1 MPDKLIDGNITIED
15 KATRG
20 LTEIERRLVSVAKK
34 GHYATDAANRLNKA
48 LERFAR
54 DNKIKSNQ
62 LNVSGLRMV
71 LPRSKGKKFDVN
83 YELFSQQAG
92 KPKSLTAKYLV
103 DPIAGPYRHWTD
115 TELMRLGTRSM
126 PSVFKRLRGKPIG
139 SEARTSL
146 LDDPKLFNIRMKG
159 AFAKRSAPISDVF
172 GLGLGAEAPKAKGP
186 SLGERAHEAFANKL
200 SKVFTPKLKTTF
212 TESIKGALDN
222 SGLRPMFGSS
232 KGLKGSLGGAVG
244 GRMVGNL
251 IGKPVLGTLAGGML
265 KGGLVGLGVGA
276 AISGVVEG
284 IDKLTDYVG
293 DILETVR
300 TIAQERATESTS
312 LRRKMQ
318 MSSEMFGVNPRD
330 VVEIDEKI
338 YGLREREQEYYK
350 KGLPGRDITTSA
362 IDWLHLMGTK
372 DVGGVFAN
380 EQQAFDFSEAL
391 SAIAK
396 MNGLSDQEYE
406 TVRYQGMQILSKGY
420 ADILDIK
427 PLLNSAPGFVRDLL
441 QQTGMTRE
449 QFLEAGRNRKD
460 PVKGFSADKFIN
472 ALMGVKDYYK
482 ILAER
487 ISSRTPEQQEEAAQ
501 NIIGA
506 AAIWDEMYI
515 KAKAESN
522 SRVANAIIE
531 GGLISDIKESW
542 YQMWTTTNDAR
553 DGAIKKANF
562 EKKITNDILKGVLY
576 IYGVFVTLKNA
587 VDIVIGSVMW
597 VMGHIGVTIMNVF
610 DLISNGLL
618 GLFGELFTY
627 LGEKTHSDTLKEW
640 GEALNPN
647 SKTNKEKRMNE
658 DFADTFV
665 DTILEEQA
673 RGADYVE
680 NKYNYIL
687 DQQVARDVVTG
698 SQTSVIHHPATYRT
712 DEFGVR
718 ELATMA
724 YDEIVS
730 TPLGYTT
737 STNLMDSV
745 LYGNNPEDKRVGR
758 FQDRSKMKE
767 AVLANIDMFKD
778 KNGNWKGG
786 YSNFSTHANQS
797 LVDASVSSAA
807 THRSLVEDFGLK
819 HENVEDYTWQNVLS
833 DRRDAVNN
841 AFTNSIKNDIN
852 DIQRTWDN
860 INKTDEEATKA
871 FENMKDPYLDKLG
884 KDVKDIKDGKG
895 KGSSE
900 ILDVLKEIAGVVVI
914 NKVTKVRPDVVFN
927 YGSYGR
933 NGSKEGPNLLGT
945 GDARA
950 QLVNELNNAMASALA
965 YLDDDRIESY
975 YNGEKVL
982 DTASAYA

>member
-15 KATRG
+15 KASRG
-20 LTEIERRLVSVAKK
+20 LTQIEKKLIDVAKL
-34 GHYATDAANRLNKA
+34 GNSATDAIERLGKA
-48 LERFAR
+48 VRNFRKRNETNFLSGGY
-54 DNKIKSNQ
+54 IKSK
-62 LNVSGLRMV
+62 SGLDIAIPKRG
-71 LPRSKGKKFDVN
+71 GKKFDVD
-83 YELFSQQAG
+83 YEQFVRQSG
-92 KPKSLTAKYLV
+92 KAKSLTAKYV
-103 DPIAGPYRHWTD
+103 YDPVAGPYRFWTD
-115 TELMRLGTRSM
+115 KELMRNGASGHKSIISRLTASAS
-126 PSVFKRLRGKPIG
+126 SVNPLVDKQLLRIHMKGNKFAG
-139 SEARTSL
+139 RTS
-146 LDDPKLFNIRMKG
+146 
-159 AFAKRSAPISDVF
+159 PISDVF
-172 GLGLGAEAPKAKGP
+172 GLGLGVEAPKVKGP
-186 SLGERAHEAFANKL
+186 GLGARAHEAFSNKL
-200 SKVFTPKLKTTF
+200 SKVFTPKLKATF
-212 TESIKGALDN
+212 AESFRGALDN
-222 SGLRPMFGSS
+222 SGLVRS
-232 KGLKGSLGGAVG
+232 SLGGKGLGGSFGGAIG
-244 GRMVGNL
+244 GRMFGNL
-251 IGKPVLGTLAGGML
+251 IGKPVLGTLAGGFV
-265 KGGLVGLGVGA
+265 KGGLIGLGVGA
-276 AISGVVEG
+276 AISGVMEG

-338 YGLREREQEYYK
+338 YALRGMEQEYYK
-350 KGLPGRDITTSA
+350 KGLPGREITTSA
-362 IDWLHLMGTK
+362 IDWLHLLGTK
-372 DVGGVFAN
+372 ETGGTFAN

-396 MNGLSDQEYE
+396 MNGLSDAEFE

-441 QQTGMTRE
+441 RQTGMSRSE
-449 QFLEAGRNRKD
+449 FLESGRTRS
-460 PVKGFSADKFIN
+460 FTSDKFID

-487 ISSRTPEQQEEAAQ
+487 MSSRTPEQQEEAAE

-522 SRVANAIIE
+522 SRVANAVIE

-553 DGAIKKANF
+553 DGVLKKATF

-576 IYGVFVTLKNA
+576 IYGVFVTLKNT
-587 VDIVIGSVMW
+587 VDIIVGSVMW

-610 DLISNGLL
+610 DLIANGLL

-627 LGEKTHSDTLKEW
+627 LGEKTHNDTLKEW

-647 SKTNKEKRMNE
+647 SKTNKEKRMKE

-665 DTILEEQA
+665 DTMLKEQE
-673 RGADYVE
+673 RGANYVE
-680 NKYNYIL
+680 SKYGYIL
-687 DQQVARDVVTG
+687 DQKSAQDVVTG
-698 SQTSVIHHPATYRT
+698 NIEEVIHHPATYRT

-724 YDEIVS
+724 YDEVVS
-730 TPLGYTT
+730 KPHYGYTT
-737 STNLMDSV
+737 TANLMDTI

-767 AVLANIDMFKD
+767 AVLANIGAFMDES
-778 KNGNWKGG
+778 GNWKSG

-797 LVDASVSSAA
+797 LVESAVSSAA

-819 HENVEDYTWQNVLS
+819 HENVEDYTWQNVLK
-833 DRRDAVNN
+833 DRRDFVNN
-841 AFTNSIKNDIN
+841 AFVNSTKNDIN
-852 DIQRTWDN
+852 DIKRTWDN
-860 INKTDEEATKA
+860 INKTVEEATKA
-871 FENMKDPYLDKLG
+871 FENMKDPYLDNLG
-884 KDVKDIKDGKG
+884 KDVKDIKEGKG

-933 NGSKEGPNLLGT
+933 NGSNEDPNLLRT

-950 QLVNELNNAMASALA
+950 SLVNELNNAMAAAMA
-965 YLDDDRIESY
+965 YLDDDRIESDI
-975 YNGEKVL
+975 GGVIVL
-982 DTASAYA
+982 DSAAV